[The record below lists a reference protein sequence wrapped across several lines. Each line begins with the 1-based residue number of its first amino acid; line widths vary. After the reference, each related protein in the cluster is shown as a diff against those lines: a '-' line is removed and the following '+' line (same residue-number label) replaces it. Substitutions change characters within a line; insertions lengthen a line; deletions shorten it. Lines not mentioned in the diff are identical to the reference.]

1 MSHNTTHVGIAD
13 VDTADA
19 ESRPLIQLKG
29 IYRHFASGAH
39 SVAVLK
45 NISLSIHSGE
55 MVAIIGASGSGK
67 STLMNIIGC
76 LDKPTQGEM
85 SIHNIPTG
93 EASSEQ
99 LAQLRSQYIGFIFQR
114 YHLMPYLTASE
125 NVVIPALYT
134 AMTAAER
141 QERAVYLLRRLG
153 LGQHLL
159 HKPAQLSGGQQQR
172 VSIARA
178 LMNGAGIILADEPT
192 GALDRASGQELMGIL
207 HGLHQ
212 SGHTII
218 IVTHDRNVA
227 NQAQRIIEISDGE
240 IIADR
245 QNDVAESAAVHAAL
259 PATVATGRPHWWLSV
274 REAIKMAWRSLLG
287 HRIRAFLSML
297 GIIIGISSVVSS
309 MAVGEGARQEILS
322 EISQLGTSTL
332 DIRPG
337 LGWDKPRPDLE
348 RSLTQ
353 ADVEL
358 LSQQPYVDSLSPVVS
373 KMVSAVRGEK
383 KVMVNLAGVGSG
395 FFQAEGLSF
404 INGAGF
410 NPNHVSTREPVV
422 ILQPELS
429 DTLFAGGQN
438 PIGEIVQLDGIP
450 LRVVGV
456 AKRAGMQFGGL
467 LSAWMPYTSLTER
480 ISGDIPLESI
490 TLRVRDG
497 YELNAAQRQV
507 EVLLDQAHRQ
517 RDFFILSND
526 EMSKAIQ
533 KTSDSMTLL
542 ITAIA
547 AISLLVGGVGVM
559 NIMLVSVT
567 ERTHEIGIRLSV
579 GARQSDIMLQFL
591 IEAVVICT
599 LGGLI
604 GIAGSALAG
613 VVFSWVTQTFTMIFT
628 WQPLAL
634 ACGFST
640 LIGLG
645 FGFFPARNAARL
657 HPTEALARE

>member
-1 MSHNTTHVGIAD
+1 M
-13 VDTADA
+13 
-19 ESRPLIQLKG
+19 IQLKG

-114 YHLMPYLTASE
+114 YHLMPYLTATE

-141 QERAVYLLRRLG
+141 QERAAYLLHRLG

-245 QNDVAESAAVHAAL
+245 QNDVAESTAVHAAL
-259 PATVATGRPHWWLSV
+259 PATVATGRPHWWLSA

-358 LSQQPYVDSLSPVVS
+358 LGQQPYVDSLSPVVS

-410 NPNHVSTREPVV
+410 NPSHVSSREPVV

-634 ACGFST
+634 ACGFSA

>member
-1 MSHNTTHVGIAD
+1 MNINAVHPT
-13 VDTADA
+13 DTNDN
-19 ESRPLIQLKG
+19 PLIQLKG
-29 IYRHFASGAH
+29 IYRHFASGAE

-85 SIHNIPTG
+85 SIHNIPTRQ
-93 EASSEQ
+93 ASSEQ

-114 YHLMPYLTASE
+114 YHLMPYLTATE

-153 LGQHLL
+153 LGQHLQ

-178 LMNGAGIILADEPT
+178 LMNDAGIILADEPT
-192 GALDRASGQELMGIL
+192 GALDSSSGHELMGVL
-207 HGLHQ
+207 HSLHQ
-212 SGHTII
+212 AGHTII
-218 IVTHDRNVA
+218 IVTHDRNIA

-245 QNDVAESAAVHAAL
+245 TNEAIGSTAVYAEL
-259 PATVATGRPHWWLSV
+259 PNPVATGRPHWWLSV
-274 REAIKMAWRSLLG
+274 REAIKMAWRALLG
-287 HRIRAFLSML
+287 HRVRAFLSML

-309 MAVGEGARQEILS
+309 MAVGEGARQEILN
-322 EISQLGTSTL
+322 EISQLGTSNL

-337 LGWDKPRPDLE
+337 LGWDKPRPDFE
-348 RSLTQ
+348 RALSQ

-358 LSQQPYVDSLSPVVS
+358 LRHQPYVDSLSPVVS
-373 KMVSAVRGEK
+373 KMLPAIRGDKQVMISLSGVSEE
-383 KVMVNLAGVGSG
+383 
-395 FFQAEGLSF
+395 FFQVKGLNF
-404 INGAGF
+404 TAGAGF
-410 NPNHVSTREPVV
+410 THSHVNAREPVV

-429 DTLFAGGQN
+429 DTLFAAGKN
-438 PIGEIVQLDGIP
+438 PIGEIVQLNGTP
-450 LRVVGV
+450 LRVIGI
-456 AKRAGMQFGGL
+456 AKRDGSFSGL
-467 LSAWMPYTSLTER
+467 LAAWMPYTSLTER
-480 ISGDIPLESI
+480 IAGDIPLESI
-490 TLRVRDG
+490 TVRVREG
-497 YELNAAQRQV
+497 YNLNEVQRQV
-507 EVLLDQAHRQ
+507 EALLEKAHGQ

-526 EMSKAIQ
+526 QMSKAIQ

-542 ITAIA
+542 ITSIA

-579 GARQSDIMLQFL
+579 GARPSDIMTQFL

-604 GIAGSALAG
+604 GIVGSALAG
-613 VVFSWVTQTFTMIFT
+613 VVFSWVTQEFTMIFT
-628 WQPLAL
+628 WPPLVL
-634 ACGFST
+634 ACSFSA

>member
-1 MSHNTTHVGIAD
+1 M
-13 VDTADA
+13 
-19 ESRPLIQLKG
+19 IQLKG

-245 QNDVAESAAVHAAL
+245 QNDVAESTAVHAAL

-634 ACGFST
+634 ACGFSA

>member
-1 MSHNTTHVGIAD
+1 M
-13 VDTADA
+13 
-19 ESRPLIQLKG
+19 IQLKG

-114 YHLMPYLTASE
+114 YHLMPYLTATE

-141 QERAVYLLRRLG
+141 QERAAYLLHRLG

-245 QNDVAESAAVHAAL
+245 QNDVAESTAVHAAL
-259 PATVATGRPHWWLSV
+259 PATVATGRPHWWLSA

-358 LSQQPYVDSLSPVVS
+358 LGQQPYVDSLSPVVS

-404 INGAGF
+404 INGEGF
-410 NPNHVSTREPVV
+410 NPSHVSTREPVV

-634 ACGFST
+634 ACGFSA

>member
-1 MSHNTTHVGIAD
+1 MGSNAIHSTNANP
-13 VDTADA
+13 
-19 ESRPLIQLKG
+19 RPLIQLNG
-29 IYRHFASGAH
+29 IYRHFASGTE

-45 NISLSIHSGE
+45 NISLSIRSGE

-76 LDKPTQGEM
+76 LDQPTQGEM
-85 SIHNIPTG
+85 SIHNIPTQQ
-93 EASSEQ
+93 ASSEQ

-114 YHLMPYLTASE
+114 YHLMPYLTATE

-134 AMTAAER
+134 AMQPAER
-141 QERAVYLLRRLG
+141 QQRATYLLRRLG

-192 GALDRASGQELMGIL
+192 GALDSASGQELMGIL

-218 IVTHDRNVA
+218 IVTHDRHIA

-245 QNDVAESAAVHAAL
+245 NNDAIGTTAVDAAL
-259 PATVATGRPHWWLSV
+259 PVAVATGRPHWWLSV
-274 REAIKMAWRSLLG
+274 KEAIKMAWRSLLG

-309 MAVGEGARQEILS
+309 MAVGEGARQQILN
-322 EISQLGTSTL
+322 EISQLGTSNL

-337 LGWDKPRPDLE
+337 LGWGKARPDFE
-348 RSLTQ
+348 RSLTVT
-353 ADVEL
+353 DVEL
-358 LSQQPYVDSLSPVVS
+358 LSGQPYVDSLSPVVS
-373 KMVSAVRGEK
+373 KMVVAIRGDK
-383 KVMVNLAGVGSG
+383 QVLVLLSGVGNG
-395 FFQAEGLSF
+395 FFQTKGLNV
-404 INGAGF
+404 IAGDGITQS
-410 NPNHVSTREPVV
+410 HVNAREPVV
-422 ILQPELS
+422 ILQPELR
-429 DTLFAGGQN
+429 DTLFARGEN

-450 LRVVGV
+450 LRVIGV
-456 AKRAGMQFGGL
+456 AKRVSSSFGGL
-467 LSAWMPYTSLTER
+467 LAAWMPYTSLTER
-480 ISGDIPLESI
+480 ISGDMPLESI
-490 TLRVRDG
+490 AVRVAEG
-497 YELNAAQRQV
+497 YDVNEVQLNV
-507 EVLLDQAHRQ
+507 EKVLDRAHGQ

-526 EMSKAIQ
+526 QMSKAIQ

-542 ITAIA
+542 ITSIA

-579 GARQSDIMLQFL
+579 GARPSDIMLQFL

-599 LGGLI
+599 IGGLI
-604 GIAGSALAG
+604 GILGSALAG
-613 VVFSWVTQTFTMIFT
+613 IIFSWVTQTFTMVFT
-628 WQPLAL
+628 WPPLVL
-634 ACGFST
+634 ACSFSA

>member
-1 MSHNTTHVGIAD
+1 MDINPVHHD
-13 VDTADA
+13 DTNHA
-19 ESRPLIQLKG
+19 PLIQLKG
-29 IYRHFASGAH
+29 IYRHFASGSA

-45 NISLSIHSGE
+45 NISLSIHRGE

-85 SIHNIPTG
+85 SIHNIPTRQ
-93 EASSEQ
+93 ASSEQ

-114 YHLMPYLTASE
+114 YHLMPYLTATE

-134 AMTAAER
+134 AMSADER
-141 QERAVYLLRRLG
+141 QDRATYLLRRLG

-192 GALDRASGQELMGIL
+192 GALDSTSGQELMGIL

-218 IVTHDRNVA
+218 IVTHDRNIA

-240 IIADR
+240 IISDR
-245 QNDVAESAAVHAAL
+245 NNEATGAAAVNAAL

-274 REAIKMAWRSLLG
+274 KEAIKMAWRSLLG

-309 MAVGEGARQEILS
+309 MAVGEGARQEILN
-322 EISQLGTSTL
+322 EISQLGTSNL
-332 DIRPG
+332 DVRPG
-337 LGWDKPRPDLE
+337 LGWDKPRPDFE
-348 RSLTQ
+348 RALSPS
-353 ADVEL
+353 DVEL
-358 LSQQPYVDSLSPVVS
+358 LRHQPYVDSLSPVVN
-373 KMVSAVRGEK
+373 KVVAAVRGDK
-383 KVMVNLAGVGSG
+383 QVMVSLSGVSDG
-395 FFQAEGLSF
+395 FFQVKGLNF
-404 INGAGF
+404 MAGDGF
-410 NPNHVSTREPVV
+410 TQSNVNAREPVV

-429 DTLFAGGQN
+429 DTLFAAGEN

-450 LRVVGV
+450 LRVMGV
-456 AKRAGMQFGGL
+456 AKRGNSSFGGL
-467 LSAWMPYTSLTER
+467 LTAWMPYTSLTER

-490 TLRVRDG
+490 SVRVREG
-497 YELNAAQRQV
+497 YSLNDVQQDV
-507 EVLLDQAHRQ
+507 EKLLEQAHGQ

-526 EMSKAIQ
+526 QMSKAIQ

-542 ITAIA
+542 ITSIA

-579 GARQSDIMLQFL
+579 GARPSDIMLQFL

-604 GIAGSALAG
+604 GIVGSALAG
-613 VVFSWVTQTFTMIFT
+613 VIFSWVTQTFTMIFT
-628 WQPLAL
+628 WPPLVL
-634 ACGFST
+634 ACSFSA

>member
-1 MSHNTTHVGIAD
+1 MDINTVHRD
-13 VDTADA
+13 DA
-19 ESRPLIQLKG
+19 NRAPLIQLDG
-29 IYRHFASGAH
+29 IYRHFSSGSA

-45 NISLSIHSGE
+45 NISLSIHQGE

-85 SIHNIPTG
+85 SIHNIPTRQ
-93 EASSEQ
+93 ASSEQ

-114 YHLMPYLTASE
+114 YHLMPYLTATE

-134 AMTAAER
+134 AMSTAER
-141 QERAVYLLRRLG
+141 QERATYLLRRLG

-218 IVTHDRNVA
+218 IVTHDRNIA

-240 IIADR
+240 IISDR
-245 QNDVAESAAVHAAL
+245 NNEATGAATVNAAL
-259 PATVATGRPHWWLSV
+259 PTTVATGRPHWWLSV

-309 MAVGEGARQEILS
+309 MAVGEGARQEILN
-322 EISQLGTSTL
+322 EISQLGTSNL
-332 DIRPG
+332 DVRPG
-337 LGWDKPRPDLE
+337 LGWDKPRPDFE
-348 RSLTQ
+348 RALSQ

-358 LSQQPYVDSLSPVVS
+358 LRHQPYVDSLSPVVS
-373 KMVSAVRGEK
+373 KMVAAVRGDK
-383 KVMVNLAGVGSG
+383 QVMVALSGVSDG
-395 FFQAEGLSF
+395 FFQVKGLNFMAGEGFTQS
-404 INGAGF
+404 
-410 NPNHVSTREPVV
+410 HVNAREPVV

-429 DTLFAGGQN
+429 DTLFAAGEN
-438 PIGEIVQLDGIP
+438 PIGAIVQLDGIP
-450 LRVVGV
+450 LRVIGV
-456 AKRAGMQFGGL
+456 ARRSSSSFGGL
-467 LSAWMPYTSLTER
+467 LAAWMPYTSLTER

-490 TLRVRDG
+490 SVRVREG
-497 YELNAAQRQV
+497 YSLNDVQQDV
-507 EVLLDQAHRQ
+507 EKLLEQAHGQ

-526 EMSKAIQ
+526 QMSKAIQ

-542 ITAIA
+542 ITSIA

-579 GARQSDIMLQFL
+579 GARPSDIMLQFL

-604 GIAGSALAG
+604 GIVGSALAG
-613 VVFSWVTQTFTMIFT
+613 VIFSWVTQTFTLIFT
-628 WQPLAL
+628 WPPLVL
-634 ACGFST
+634 ACSFSA

>member
-1 MSHNTTHVGIAD
+1 MSHNPAH
-13 VDTADA
+13 ADA
-19 ESRPLIQLKG
+19 DPLIQLKG
-29 IYRHFASGAH
+29 IYRHFASGAQ

-85 SIHNIPTG
+85 SIHNISTR

-114 YHLMPYLTASE
+114 YHLMPYLTATE

-141 QERAVYLLRRLG
+141 QERAAYLLRRLG

-192 GALDRASGQELMGIL
+192 GALDSASGQELMGIL

-218 IVTHDRNVA
+218 IVTHDRNIA

-245 QNDVAESAAVHAAL
+245 HNSVAESTAVHAAL

-348 RSLTQ
+348 RSLTPV
-353 ADVEL
+353 DVAL

-373 KMVSAVRGEK
+373 KMVTAVHGDK
-383 KVMVNLAGVGSG
+383 KVMINLAGVSSG
-395 FFQAEGLSF
+395 YFQVEGLNF

-410 NPNHVSTREPVV
+410 GSSHVSTREPVV
-422 ILQPELS
+422 VLQPELS
-429 DTLFAGGQN
+429 DTLFAGGEN

-450 LRVVGV
+450 LRVIGV
-456 AKRAGMQFGGL
+456 AKRSGMQFGGL

-480 ISGDIPLESI
+480 ISGEMPLESI
-490 TLRVRDG
+490 TLRVQEG
-497 YELNAAQRQV
+497 FELNAAQREV
-507 EVLLDQAHRQ
+507 EMLLDQAHRQ

-613 VVFSWVTQTFTMIFT
+613 VVFSWVTETFTMIFT
-628 WQPLAL
+628 WQPLVM
-634 ACGFST
+634 ACSFSA

>member
-1 MSHNTTHVGIAD
+1 MSHNSAHAGAG
-13 VDTADA
+13 
-19 ESRPLIQLKG
+19 PLIQLKG
-29 IYRHFASGAH
+29 IYRHFTSGAH

-55 MVAIIGASGSGK
+55 MVAIIGVSGSGK

-85 SIHNIPTG
+85 SIHNIPTR

-141 QERAVYLLRRLG
+141 QERAAYLLRRLG

-192 GALDRASGQELMGIL
+192 GALDSASGQELMGIL

-218 IVTHDRNVA
+218 IVTHDRNIA

-240 IIADR
+240 IIADGH
-245 QNDVAESAAVHAAL
+245 NDVAESAVAHAAL

-348 RSLTQ
+348 RSLTP
-353 ADVEL
+353 ADVAL

-373 KMVSAVRGEK
+373 KMVTAVRGDK
-383 KVMVNLAGVGSG
+383 KVMVNLSGVSSG
-395 FFQAEGLSF
+395 YFQVEGLNF
-404 INGAGF
+404 INGEGF
-410 NPNHVSTREPVV
+410 DPSHVSAREPVV
-422 ILQPELS
+422 VLQPELS
-429 DTLFAGGQN
+429 DTLFAGGEN

-450 LRVVGV
+450 LRVMGV
-456 AKRAGMQFGGL
+456 AKRSGMQFGGL

-480 ISGDIPLESI
+480 ISGEMPLESI

-497 YELNAAQRQV
+497 FELNAAQREV

-613 VVFSWVTQTFTMIFT
+613 VVFSWVTQTFTMVFT

-634 ACGFST
+634 ACSFSA

>member
-1 MSHNTTHVGIAD
+1 MRANT
-13 VDTADA
+13 VD
-19 ESRPLIQLKG
+19 SPCPLIELNG
-29 IYRHFASGAH
+29 IYRHFASGSQ

-45 NISLSIHSGE
+45 DISLSIGSGE

-85 SIHNIPTG
+85 SIHNISTRQ
-93 EASSEQ
+93 ASSEQ

-114 YHLMPYLTASE
+114 YHLMPYLTATE

-134 AMTAAER
+134 AMPSAER
-141 QERAVYLLRRLG
+141 QERATYLLRRLG

-218 IVTHDRNVA
+218 IVTHDRNIA

-245 QNDVAESAAVHAAL
+245 HNEASETEAVHAAL
-259 PATVATGRPHWWLSV
+259 PATLATGRPHWWLSV

-322 EISQLGTSTL
+322 EISQLGTSNL

-337 LGWDKPRPDLE
+337 LGWDKPRPDFE
-348 RSLTQ
+348 RALTQ
-353 ADVEL
+353 ADVAL

-373 KMVSAVRGEK
+373 KMVAAVRGDK
-383 KVMVNLAGVGSG
+383 QVMISLSGVSNG
-395 FFQAEGLSF
+395 FFQVKGLSF
-404 INGAGF
+404 TVGDGF
-410 NPNHVSTREPVV
+410 TQHHVNAREPVV

-429 DTLFAGGQN
+429 DTLFAVGEN

-450 LRVVGV
+450 LRVIGV
-456 AKRAGMQFGGL
+456 AKRNGSSFGGL
-467 LSAWMPYTSLTER
+467 LAAWMPYTSLTER

-490 TLRVRDG
+490 TVRVREG
-497 YELNAAQRQV
+497 YNLNEVQREV
-507 EVLLDQAHRQ
+507 ETLLDMAHGQ

-526 EMSKAIQ
+526 QMSKAIQ

-542 ITAIA
+542 ITSIA

-579 GARQSDIMLQFL
+579 GARPSDIMIQFL

-604 GIAGSALAG
+604 GIIGSALAG
-613 VVFSWVTQTFTMIFT
+613 VIFSWVTQEFTLIFT
-628 WQPLAL
+628 WPPLVL
-634 ACGFST
+634 ACSFSA

>member
-1 MSHNTTHVGIAD
+1 MSHNTTHVGTAD

-114 YHLMPYLTASE
+114 YHLMPYLTATE

-141 QERAVYLLRRLG
+141 QERAAYLLHRLG

-245 QNDVAESAAVHAAL
+245 QNDVAESTAVHAAL
-259 PATVATGRPHWWLSV
+259 PATVATGRPHWWLSA

-358 LSQQPYVDSLSPVVS
+358 LGQQPYVDSLSPVVS

-410 NPNHVSTREPVV
+410 NPSHVSSREPVV

-634 ACGFST
+634 ACGFSA

>member
-1 MSHNTTHVGIAD
+1 MNINAVHPT
-13 VDTADA
+13 DTNDN
-19 ESRPLIQLKG
+19 PLIQLKG
-29 IYRHFASGAH
+29 IYRHFASGAE

-85 SIHNIPTG
+85 SIHNIPTRQ
-93 EASSEQ
+93 ASSEQ

-114 YHLMPYLTASE
+114 YHLMPYLTATE

-153 LGQHLL
+153 LGQHLQ

-178 LMNGAGIILADEPT
+178 LMNDAGIILADEPT
-192 GALDRASGQELMGIL
+192 GALDSSSGHELMGVL
-207 HGLHQ
+207 HSLHQ
-212 SGHTII
+212 AGHTII
-218 IVTHDRNVA
+218 IVTHDRNIA

-245 QNDVAESAAVHAAL
+245 TNEAIGSTAVYAEL
-259 PATVATGRPHWWLSV
+259 PNPVATGRPHWWLSV
-274 REAIKMAWRSLLG
+274 REAIKMAWRALLG
-287 HRIRAFLSML
+287 HRVRAFLSML

-309 MAVGEGARQEILS
+309 MAVGEGARQEILN
-322 EISQLGTSTL
+322 EISQLGTSNL

-337 LGWDKPRPDLE
+337 LGWDKPRPDFE
-348 RSLTQ
+348 RALSQ

-358 LSQQPYVDSLSPVVS
+358 LRHQPYVDSLSPVVS
-373 KMVSAVRGEK
+373 KMLPAIRGDK
-383 KVMVNLAGVGSG
+383 QVMVSLSGVSEE
-395 FFQAEGLSF
+395 FFQVKGLNF
-404 INGAGF
+404 TAGAGF
-410 NPNHVSTREPVV
+410 THSHVNAREPVV

-429 DTLFAGGQN
+429 DTLFAAGKN
-438 PIGEIVQLDGIP
+438 PIGEIVQLNGTP
-450 LRVVGV
+450 LRVIGI
-456 AKRAGMQFGGL
+456 AKRDGSFSGL
-467 LSAWMPYTSLTER
+467 LAAWMPYTSLTER
-480 ISGDIPLESI
+480 IAGDIPLESI
-490 TLRVRDG
+490 TVRVREG
-497 YELNAAQRQV
+497 YNLNEVQRQV
-507 EVLLDQAHRQ
+507 EALLEKAHGQ

-526 EMSKAIQ
+526 QMSKAIQ

-542 ITAIA
+542 ITSIA

-579 GARQSDIMLQFL
+579 GARPSDIMTQFL

-604 GIAGSALAG
+604 GIVGSALAG
-613 VVFSWVTQTFTMIFT
+613 VVFSWVTQEFTMIFT
-628 WQPLAL
+628 WPPLVL
-634 ACGFST
+634 ACSFSA

>member
-1 MSHNTTHVGIAD
+1 MNINAVHPT
-13 VDTADA
+13 DTNDN
-19 ESRPLIQLKG
+19 PLIQLKG
-29 IYRHFASGAH
+29 IYRHFASGAE

-85 SIHNIPTG
+85 SIHNIPTRQ
-93 EASSEQ
+93 ASSEQ

-114 YHLMPYLTASE
+114 YHLMPYLTATE

-153 LGQHLL
+153 LGQHLQ

-178 LMNGAGIILADEPT
+178 LMNDAGIILADEPT
-192 GALDRASGQELMGIL
+192 GALDSSSGHELMGVL
-207 HGLHQ
+207 HSLHQ
-212 SGHTII
+212 AGHTII
-218 IVTHDRNVA
+218 IVTHDRNIA

-245 QNDVAESAAVHAAL
+245 TNEAIGSTAVYAEL
-259 PATVATGRPHWWLSV
+259 PNPVATGRPHWWLSV
-274 REAIKMAWRSLLG
+274 REAIKMAWRALLG
-287 HRIRAFLSML
+287 HRVRAFLSML

-309 MAVGEGARQEILS
+309 MAVGEGARQEILN
-322 EISQLGTSTL
+322 EISQLGTSNL

-337 LGWDKPRPDLE
+337 LGWDKPRPDFE
-348 RSLTQ
+348 RALSQ

-358 LSQQPYVDSLSPVVS
+358 LRHQPYVDSLSPVVS
-373 KMVSAVRGEK
+373 KMLPAIRGDK
-383 KVMVNLAGVGSG
+383 QVMVSLSGVSEE
-395 FFQAEGLSF
+395 FFQVKGLNF
-404 INGAGF
+404 TAGAGF
-410 NPNHVSTREPVV
+410 THSHVNAREPVV

-429 DTLFAGGQN
+429 DTLFAAGKN
-438 PIGEIVQLDGIP
+438 PIGEIVQLNGTP
-450 LRVVGV
+450 LRVIGI
-456 AKRAGMQFGGL
+456 AKRDGSFSGL
-467 LSAWMPYTSLTER
+467 LAAWMPYTSLTER
-480 ISGDIPLESI
+480 IAGDIPLESI
-490 TLRVRDG
+490 TVRVREG
-497 YELNAAQRQV
+497 YNLNEVQRQV
-507 EVLLDQAHRQ
+507 EALLEKAHGQ

-526 EMSKAIQ
+526 QMSKAIQ

-542 ITAIA
+542 ITSIA

-579 GARQSDIMLQFL
+579 GARPSDIMTQFL

-604 GIAGSALAG
+604 GIVGSALAG
-613 VVFSWVTQTFTMIFT
+613 VLFSWVTQEFTMIFT
-628 WQPLAL
+628 WPPLVL
-634 ACGFST
+634 ACSFSA

>member
-1 MSHNTTHVGIAD
+1 MNINAVHPTDTHD
-13 VDTADA
+13 N
-19 ESRPLIQLKG
+19 PLIQLKG
-29 IYRHFASGAH
+29 IYRHFASGAE

-85 SIHNIPTG
+85 SIHNIPTRQ
-93 EASSEQ
+93 ANSEQ

-114 YHLMPYLTASE
+114 YHLMPYLTATE

-153 LGQHLL
+153 LGQHLQ

-178 LMNGAGIILADEPT
+178 LMNDAGIILADEPT
-192 GALDRASGQELMGIL
+192 GALDSSSGHELMGVL
-207 HGLHQ
+207 HSLHQ
-212 SGHTII
+212 AGHTII
-218 IVTHDRNVA
+218 IVTHDRNIA

-245 QNDVAESAAVHAAL
+245 TNEAIGSTAVYAEL
-259 PATVATGRPHWWLSV
+259 PNPVATGRPHWWLSV
-274 REAIKMAWRSLLG
+274 REAIKMAWRALLG
-287 HRIRAFLSML
+287 HRVRAFLSML

-309 MAVGEGARQEILS
+309 MAVGEGARQEILN
-322 EISQLGTSTL
+322 EISQLGTSNL

-337 LGWDKPRPDLE
+337 LGWDKPRPDFE
-348 RSLTQ
+348 RALSQ

-358 LSQQPYVDSLSPVVS
+358 LRHQPYVDSLSPVVS
-373 KMVSAVRGEK
+373 KMLPAVRGDK
-383 KVMVNLAGVGSG
+383 QVMVSLSGVSEG
-395 FFQAEGLSF
+395 FFQVKGLSF
-404 INGAGF
+404 TAGAGF
-410 NPNHVSTREPVV
+410 THSHVNAREPVV

-429 DTLFAGGQN
+429 DTLFAAGKN
-438 PIGEIVQLDGIP
+438 PIGEIVQLNGTP
-450 LRVVGV
+450 LRVIGV
-456 AKRAGMQFGGL
+456 AKRGGSFGGL
-467 LSAWMPYTSLTER
+467 LAAWMPYTSLTER
-480 ISGDIPLESI
+480 IAGDIPLESI
-490 TLRVRDG
+490 TVRVREG
-497 YELNAAQRQV
+497 FNLNEVQRQV
-507 EVLLDQAHRQ
+507 EALLEKAHGQ

-526 EMSKAIQ
+526 QMSKAIQ

-542 ITAIA
+542 ITSIA

-579 GARQSDIMLQFL
+579 GARPSDIMTQFL

-604 GIAGSALAG
+604 GIVGSALAG
-613 VVFSWVTQTFTMIFT
+613 VVFSWVTQEFTMIFT
-628 WQPLAL
+628 WPPLVL
-634 ACGFST
+634 ACSFSA

>member
-1 MSHNTTHVGIAD
+1 M
-13 VDTADA
+13 
-19 ESRPLIQLKG
+19 IQLKG

-634 ACGFST
+634 ACGFSA

>member
-1 MSHNTTHVGIAD
+1 MNINAVHP
-13 VDTADA
+13 ADA
-19 ESRPLIQLKG
+19 NDNPLIELKG
-29 IYRHFASGAH
+29 IYRHFTSGAE
-39 SVAVLK
+39 SLAVLK

-85 SIHNIPTG
+85 SIHHIPTRQ
-93 EASSEQ
+93 ASSEQ

-114 YHLMPYLTASE
+114 YHLMPYLTATE

-134 AMTAAER
+134 AMTATER
-141 QERAVYLLRRLG
+141 HERAVYLLRRLG

-192 GALDRASGQELMGIL
+192 GALDRSSGQELMGIL

-218 IVTHDRNVA
+218 IVTHDRNIA

-245 QNDVAESAAVHAAL
+245 TNEAIDTSAMQAAL
-259 PATVATGRPHWWLSV
+259 PVPLATGRPHWWLCV
-274 REAIKMAWRSLLG
+274 REAIKMAWRALLG

-309 MAVGEGARQEILS
+309 MAVGEGARQEILN
-322 EISQLGTSTL
+322 EISQLGTSNL

-337 LGWDKPRPDLE
+337 LGWDKPRPDFE
-348 RSLTQ
+348 RALSV
-353 ADVEL
+353 ADIEL

-373 KMVSAVRGEK
+373 KMVVAVRGNK
-383 KVMVNLAGVGSG
+383 QVMVSLSGVSQE
-395 FFQAEGLSF
+395 FFQVKGLNFSV
-404 INGAGF
+404 GDGF
-410 NPNHVSTREPVV
+410 TQSHVNAREPVV

-429 DTLFAGGQN
+429 DTLFAAGQN
-438 PIGEIVQLDGIP
+438 PLGEIVQLGGIP
-450 LRVVGV
+450 LRVIGV
-456 AKRAGMQFGGL
+456 AKRGGSSFGGL
-467 LSAWMPYTSLTER
+467 LAAWMPYTSLTER

-490 TLRVRDG
+490 TVRVREG
-497 YELNAAQRQV
+497 YNLNNVQRDV
-507 EVLLDQAHRQ
+507 EKLLEGAHGQ

-526 EMSKAIQ
+526 QMSKAIQ

-542 ITAIA
+542 ITSIA

-579 GARQSDIMLQFL
+579 GARPSDIMIQFL

-604 GIAGSALAG
+604 GIVGSALAG
-613 VVFSWVTQTFTMIFT
+613 VVFSWVTQEFTMIFT
-628 WQPLAL
+628 WPPLVL
-634 ACGFST
+634 ACSFSA

>member
-1 MSHNTTHVGIAD
+1 MNINAVHPTGAHDN
-13 VDTADA
+13 
-19 ESRPLIQLKG
+19 PLIQLKG
-29 IYRHFASGAH
+29 IYRHFTSGAE

-45 NISLSIHSGE
+45 NISLSIHNGE
-55 MVAIIGASGSGK
+55 MVAIVGASGSGK

-85 SIHNIPTG
+85 SIHHIPTRQ
-93 EASSEQ
+93 ASSEQ

-114 YHLMPYLTASE
+114 YHLMPYLTATE

-134 AMTAAER
+134 AMTATER
-141 QERAVYLLRRLG
+141 HERAVYLLRRLG

-192 GALDRASGQELMGIL
+192 GALDRSSGQELMGIL

-218 IVTHDRNVA
+218 IVTHDRNIA

-245 QNDVAESAAVHAAL
+245 TNEAIEASAIQAAL
-259 PATVATGRPHWWLSV
+259 PAPIATGRPHWWLSV
-274 REAIKMAWRSLLG
+274 REAIKMAWRALLG

-309 MAVGEGARQEILS
+309 MAVGEGARQEILN
-322 EISQLGTSTL
+322 EISQLGTSNL

-337 LGWDKPRPDLE
+337 LGWDKPRPDFE
-348 RSLTQ
+348 RALSQ
-353 ADVEL
+353 ADIEL

-373 KMVSAVRGEK
+373 KMVAAVRGDK
-383 KVMVNLAGVGSG
+383 QVMVSLSGVSHG
-395 FFQAEGLSF
+395 FFQVKGLNFSV
-404 INGAGF
+404 GDGF
-410 NPNHVSTREPVV
+410 TQSHVNAREPVV

-429 DTLFAGGQN
+429 DTLFAAGQN
-438 PIGEIVQLDGIP
+438 PLGEIVQLDGIP
-450 LRVVGV
+450 LRVIGV
-456 AKRAGMQFGGL
+456 ARRGGSSFGGL
-467 LSAWMPYTSLTER
+467 LAAWMPYTSLTER

-490 TLRVRDG
+490 AVRVREG
-497 YELNAAQRQV
+497 YNLNNVQRDV
-507 EVLLDQAHRQ
+507 EKLLESAHGQ

-526 EMSKAIQ
+526 QMSKAIQ

-542 ITAIA
+542 ITSIA

-579 GARQSDIMLQFL
+579 GARPGDIMTQFL

-604 GIAGSALAG
+604 GIVGSALAG
-613 VVFSWVTQTFTMIFT
+613 VIFSWVTQEFTMIFT
-628 WQPLAL
+628 WPPLVL
-634 ACGFST
+634 ACSFSA

>member
-1 MSHNTTHVGIAD
+1 MNINAVHPAD
-13 VDTADA
+13 PHGK
-19 ESRPLIQLKG
+19 PLIQLNG
-29 IYRHFASGAH
+29 IYRHFASGAE

-45 NISLSIHSGE
+45 NISLSIHRGE

-76 LDKPTQGEM
+76 LDKPTEGEM
-85 SIHNIPTG
+85 SIHTISTRQ
-93 EASSEQ
+93 ASSEQ

-114 YHLMPYLTASE
+114 YHLMPYLTATE

-134 AMTAAER
+134 AMTATER
-141 QERAVYLLRRLG
+141 QERAEYLLRRLG

-192 GALDRASGQELMGIL
+192 GALDSSSGQELMGIL
-207 HGLHQ
+207 HSLHQ

-218 IVTHDRNVA
+218 IVTHDRNIA

-240 IIADR
+240 IIAD
-245 QNDVAESAAVHAAL
+245 NNNEAVGTTVVQSAL
-259 PATVATGRPHWWLSV
+259 PSPVATGRPHWWLSV
-274 REAIKMAWRSLLG
+274 REAIKMAWRALLG

-309 MAVGEGARQEILS
+309 MAVGEGARQEILN
-322 EISQLGTSTL
+322 EISQLGTSNL
-332 DIRPG
+332 DVRPG
-337 LGWDKPRPDLE
+337 LGWDKPRPDFE
-348 RSLTQ
+348 RSLSL

-358 LSQQPYVDSLSPVVS
+358 LRHQPYVDSLSPVVS
-373 KMVSAVRGEK
+373 KMVAAVRGDK
-383 KVMVNLAGVGSG
+383 QVMISLSGVSNG
-395 FFQAEGLSF
+395 FFQAKGLSF
-404 INGAGF
+404 MAGDGF
-410 NPNHVSTREPVV
+410 SQHHVNAREPVV
-422 ILQPELS
+422 ILQPELR
-429 DTLFAGGQN
+429 DTLFAGGEN

-450 LRVVGV
+450 LRVIGV
-456 AKRAGMQFGGL
+456 AKRGGSSFGGL
-467 LSAWMPYTSLTER
+467 LAAWMPYTSLTER

-490 TLRVRDG
+490 AVRVRDG
-497 YELNAAQRQV
+497 YRLNDVQHDV
-507 EVLLDQAHRQ
+507 EKVLESAHGQ

-526 EMSKAIQ
+526 QMSKAIQ

-542 ITAIA
+542 ITSIA

-579 GARQSDIMLQFL
+579 GARPSDIMTQFL

-604 GIAGSALAG
+604 GIIGSALAG
-613 VVFSWVTQTFTMIFT
+613 VVFSWATQEFTMIFT
-628 WQPLAL
+628 WPPLVL
-634 ACGFST
+634 ACSFSA

>member
-1 MSHNTTHVGIAD
+1 MNNDINSC
-13 VDTADA
+13 
-19 ESRPLIQLKG
+19 SLIELKG
-29 IYRHFASGAH
+29 VYRHFVSGTQ
-39 SVAVLK
+39 SIAVLK

-85 SIHNIPTG
+85 SIHHIPTHK
-93 EASSEQ
+93 ASNEQ
-99 LAQLRSQYIGFIFQR
+99 LAQLRSQHIGFIFQR
-114 YHLMPYLTASE
+114 YHLMSYLSATE
-125 NVVIPALYT
+125 NVVIPTLYT
-134 AMTAAER
+134 AMSALER
-141 QERAVYLLRRLG
+141 QERAAYLLRRLG
-153 LGQHLL
+153 LSQHML

-178 LMNGAGIILADEPT
+178 LINGAGIILADEPT
-192 GALDRASGQELMGIL
+192 GALDSSNGQELMGIL

-218 IVTHDRNVA
+218 IVTHDRKIA
-227 NQAQRIIEISDGE
+227 NQAQRIIEIHDGE
-240 IIADR
+240 IISDNYNNMADVIAT
-245 QNDVAESAAVHAAL
+245 NAEL
-259 PATVATGRPHWWLSV
+259 PATIANGRPLWRLSIK
-274 REAIKMAWRSLLG
+274 EAIKMALRSLLG
-287 HRIRAFLSML
+287 HRTRAFLSML

-309 MAVGEGARQEILS
+309 MAVGEGARQQILS
-322 EISQLGTSTL
+322 EINQLGTSTL

-337 LGWDKPRPDLE
+337 LGWDKPRADLE

-353 ADVEL
+353 SDVVL
-358 LSQQPYVDSLSPVVS
+358 LSEQPYVDAMSPVIS
-373 KMVSAVRGEK
+373 KMATVVHGDK
-383 KVMVNLAGVGSG
+383 KVIINLIGVSDGY
-395 FFQAEGLSF
+395 FRAQGLNL
-404 INGAGF
+404 INGEELSQSYISK
-410 NPNHVSTREPVV
+410 NEPVI

-429 DTLFAGGQN
+429 KTLFPDRDN
-438 PIGEIVQLDGIP
+438 PIDEIVQLDGIP
-450 LRVVGV
+450 LRIIGI
-456 AKRAGMQFGGL
+456 AKRSGMQFSGL
-467 LSAWMPYTSLTER
+467 LNAWMPYTSLISR
-480 ISGDIPLESI
+480 ISGDMPLESI
-490 TLRVRDG
+490 TVRINEG
-497 YELNAAQRQV
+497 YDLDIVQHKV
-507 EVLLDQAHRQ
+507 EELLDQSHGQ
-517 RDFFILSND
+517 RDFFILSNN
-526 EMSKAIQ
+526 EMNKVIQ

-591 IEAVVICT
+591 IEAVVICIF
-599 LGGLI
+599 GGLI
-604 GIAGSALAG
+604 GIAGSVLAG
-613 VVFSWVTQTFTMIFT
+613 ILFSWITQSFYMIFT
-628 WQPLAL
+628 WQPLVL
-634 ACGFST
+634 ACSFSA